1 MVKWCVCTQPFFG
14 QDSSCQTTTDM
25 LTLSLSSLLG
35 RDQLLSPNINEREL
49 RDGAIHRPFRG
60 NAQRQPAERAV
71 FFHRAV
77 VCARMHGLVCLGVE
91 MLSAYDGN
99 TFPHTHLSLNLN
111 IFE

>member
-1 MVKWCVCTQPFFG
+1 MNRFQMKANLAQLSRF
-14 QDSSCQTTTDM
+14 SSRLQVTW
-25 LTLSLSSLLG
+25 G
-35 RDQLLSPNINEREL
+35 K
-49 RDGAIHRPFRG
+49 
-60 NAQRQPAERAV
+60 RAV
-71 FFHRAV
+71 FFYRAV